1 MTETLPEVKI
11 GPVNGHVITVGVV
24 MEEYVIGGSKK
35 GKQTVPVY
43 DSRAIEYIVERA
55 KERVFHKFDCPIII
69 AGERRT
75 GKSTTAV
82 AIARSLNPSFTT
94 NEIAYCLTDF
104 RKILNS
110 LPPADPE
117 NGFFP
122 VAILDEAGTDLY
134 HLGYME
140 RIQQEMVKIFQ
151 IIGKKRLTMILC
163 LPHRNLL
170 TKDIR
175 ESMFLWIQTKTLN
188 GERGFAE
195 LREGVSNIWQMELF
209 WKPLMGFC
217 YDELNDSFWN
227 HYETLKDAYIQDF
240 TQREVVG
247 KTHKSQV
254 VTDQRDKLIKMIGR
268 DKKRFP
274 RKKLAEVLDMRV
286 ENISRIVNEK

>member
-1 MTETLPEVKI
+1 MTELPEVQI
-11 GPVNGHVITVGVV
+11 GPVNGRVITVGVIQ
-24 MEEYVIGGSKK
+24 EEYEIGGNRR
-35 GKQTVPVY
+35 GKQSVPIY
-43 DSRAIEYIVERA
+43 DVRAIEYISERA
-55 KERVFHKFDCPIII
+55 KERVNHKFDCPIVI

-82 AIARSLNPSFTT
+82 AIARLINPNFTT
-94 NEIAYCLTDF
+94 NEIAYCLEDF
-104 RKILNS
+104 RKILNA
-110 LPPADPE
+110 LPPADPK

-140 RIQQEMVKIFQ
+140 RIQQEMIKIFQ

-217 YDELNDSFWN
+217 YDELTDAFWVR
-227 HYETLKDAYIQDF
+227 YESLKDAYIQDF
-240 TQREVVG
+240 THRDIV
-247 KTHKSQV
+247 TNTSKSKV
-254 VTDQRDKLIKMIGR
+254 AIDQRDKLIKLIGR
-268 DKKRFP
+268 DRKRFP
-274 RKKLAEVLDMRV
+274 RKMLADVLDMRP
-286 ENISRIVNEK
+286 ENISRIVNDK